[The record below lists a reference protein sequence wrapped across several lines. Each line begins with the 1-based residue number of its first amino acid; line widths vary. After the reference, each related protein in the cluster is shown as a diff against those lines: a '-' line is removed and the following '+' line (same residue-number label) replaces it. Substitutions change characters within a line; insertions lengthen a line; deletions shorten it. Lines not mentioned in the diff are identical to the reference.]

1 MNLNL
6 KLTPYTKINSKWIV
20 SLNVICKTVRF
31 LDKNRRDL
39 CDLGLGKEFL
49 DLAAKPWSLK
59 GKTDNVTLIKIKKFA
74 LWKSH

>member
-1 MNLNL
+1 MKDSLFNKWCRSDWISISKRMNLNL

-49 DLAAKPWSLK
+49 DLAAKP
-59 GKTDNVTLIKIKKFA
+59 
-74 LWKSH
+74 